1 MHPFSRAQVAFRPPA
16 RAPHTAGTSPR
27 LAGLLIAGLL
37 LFLAPAS
44 ASALA
49 FQADFVSSTYQVGAG
64 DTFADLLAVHQ
75 SSPVI
80 QSTTTTGLENIS
92 TAVYAAGVTSNY
104 SILLQVDMTLAVA
117 GTYTFQVGT
126 DWGRGGG
133 MALVDNAT
141 NTILSEMVRTDDV
154 WWANDWN
161 NPDVFQ
167 TTFSLAA
174 GDSYSILWVG
184 FEGCC
189 GGTSTVR
196 FSVDGGAFAPLTDTN
211 FQPYVVPEPSV
222 AVLLGLGLGLLARSG
237 RVGE

>member
-1 MHPFSRAQVAFRPPA
+1 
-16 RAPHTAGTSPR
+16 
-27 LAGLLIAGLL
+27 
-37 LFLAPAS
+37 
-44 ASALA
+44 
-49 FQADFVSSTYQVGAG
+49 
-64 DTFADLLAVHQ
+64 
-75 SSPVI
+75 
-80 QSTTTTGLENIS
+80 
-92 TAVYAAGVTSNY
+92 
-104 SILLQVDMTLAVA
+104 
-117 GTYTFQVGT
+117 
-126 DWGRGGG
+126 